1 MKVILLKDVKAL
13 GRKGDVKEV
22 ADGYA
27 RNYLFPKLL
36 AQPADKA
43 NMNSLS
49 HENQLRM
56 IREEKALEK
65 AKSLADEL
73 KEKTIT
79 LHVKAGEAGRLFGS
93 VTTGDVSEALH
104 TQGYA
109 VDKKKIELP
118 EPIKKL
124 GSYKAI
130 LKLHPSVQ
138 AEITLE
144 VIPNASAK

>member
-27 RNYLFPKLL
+27 RNYLFPNVL

-49 HENQLRM
+49 HENKLRM

-79 LHVKAGEAGRLFGS
+79 LQAKAGEAGRLFGS
-93 VTTGDVSEALH
+93 ITTGDVSAALDL
-104 TQGYA
+104 QGYS
-109 VDKKKIELP
+109 VNKKKIELL
-118 EPIKKL
+118 EPVKKL

-138 AEITLE
+138 VEITLE
-144 VIPNASAK
+144 VVPYASNK

>member
-73 KEKTIT
+73 KEKNYHIT
-79 LHVKAGEAGRLFGS
+79 RKSWGGWSS
-93 VTTGDVSEALH
+93 VWFCNDRRR
-104 TQGYA
+104 
-109 VDKKKIELP
+109 K
-118 EPIKKL
+118 
-124 GSYKAI
+124 
-130 LKLHPSVQ
+130 
-138 AEITLE
+138 
-144 VIPNASAK
+144 

>member
-27 RNYLFPKLL
+27 RNYLFAKQL

-43 NMNSLS
+43 NLNSLS
-49 HENQLRM
+49 HEAKLRI
-56 IREEKALEK
+56 IREEQALEK
-65 AKSLADEL
+65 AKKLAEAL

-79 LHVKAGEAGRLFGS
+79 LHAKAGEAGRLFGS
-93 VTTGDVSEALH
+93 VTTADVSAALAEH
-104 TQGYA
+104 GYT

-118 EPIKKL
+118 ETIKKL
-124 GSYKAI
+124 GSFKAI
-130 LKLHPSVQ
+130 AKLHSNVHV
-138 AEITLE
+138 EIALE
-144 VIPNASAK
+144 VVANDRAK